1 MQAQA
6 MQEHINQ
13 VFQDADFVNEL
24 FALATPQEV
33 QAALAEKQVALTVE
47 EIIQVRDLLVKYAE
61 TGYELSDSELAEIQ
75 GGCVGAVVIGVGV
88 AVVLGLIAA
97 SAAFGGLSVGIAW
110 AVNDQTHGAW

>member
-24 FALATPQEV
+24 FALATPQEA

-61 TGYELSDSELAEIQ
+61 TGYELSDSELAEVQ
-75 GGCVGAVVIGVGV
+75 GGSVIVIGVAVSALVLV
-88 AVVLGLIAA
+88 ALALAAA
-97 SAAFGGLSVGIAW
+97 SGGLLVGTAW
-110 AVNDQTHGAW
+110 AVNDQSHGTW